1 MPRDFTT
8 EFATFSLDMHHIYKM
23 NGEEWRFAYKSNGQ
37 AIFSLIDDPATK
49 VTYELGTLNR
59 MNAAGLIDLKP
70 FGLMP
75 EHLRPAPVEDYDDV
89 FLSDCH
95 RLNATVSTLGTQW
108 CAASWSSTKRRRSK
122 VRTSRS
128 HWQWRTLST
137 TPLPI

>member
-89 FLSDCH
+89 SF
-95 RLNATVSTLGTQW
+95 
-108 CAASWSSTKRRRSK
+108 
-122 VRTSRS
+122 
-128 HWQWRTLST
+128 
-137 TPLPI
+137 